1 VLEQWC
7 TNQRTEQNLDRHSLR
22 HNHDS
27 LPAVTGNQLLPCCHD
42 PIGYGCQCFTPRDYG
57 MQWIAQTICHTLWPV
72 TVRCSAGESGQN
84 AQPLIGPGI

>member
-1 VLEQWC
+1 MLEQWC

-42 PIGYGCQCFTPRDYG
+42 PIGYGC
-57 MQWIAQTICHTLWPV
+57 
-72 TVRCSAGESGQN
+72 
-84 AQPLIGPGI
+84 